1 MSRARS
7 TIARQQFIDKAKT
20 TAKATWL
27 WLFASGLAYAG
38 PPDSPPPGDI
48 VLQITDT
55 VQKGDTYQTVAQRT
69 GCAWVS
75 IAKYNQWP
83 LNIRL
88 KHGLTIRVPKGC
100 PPPRSR
106 LETAVFEPCQWQ
118 RSQVNHT
125 KLKSVLDRLGFEP
138 PAQFRALIVQTTL
151 GPKDGPIESQR
162 IFDYDNRAYSLNWNP
177 ASTVKIFSAAA
188 AAERLESLGFS
199 SNSRVTFHYD
209 KKTITRSVR
218 GLFHDALHRSD
229 NVAHNQLVEVA
240 GFRLLNGPTGT
251 LGRLGLKDTQIMRAY
266 AISSWKKLG
275 RRSSLR
281 QAPRLT
287 VADKQGHRAELPASS
302 DDNAYPCRKAACTTP
317 SDLAKMMCKTVLH
330 EQLPAR
336 SRLRL
341 SADPKRENS
350 LLSLFRQ
357 CLFSQCGG
365 RYRRRPSAITSL
377 RNRYFHED
385 EDYYIY
391 RKAGYSL
398 GWRSENIVIEDLKLR
413 QFWTIT
419 IAAHGGKNSRVAR
432 KILDPAVDYIA
443 RIISE
448 GWL

>member
-1 MSRARS
+1 MRS
-7 TIARQQFIDKAKT
+7 DDTRETI
-20 TAKATWL
+20 
-27 WLFASGLAYAG
+27 S
-38 PPDSPPPGDI
+38 
-48 VLQITDT
+48 
-55 VQKGDTYQTVAQRT
+55 QRT
-69 GCAWVS
+69 GCRWTRLARF
-75 IAKYNQWP
+75 NTWP
-83 LNIRL
+83 KTFKL
-88 KHGLTIRVPKGC
+88 KAGLSVRVPSDC
-100 PPPRSR
+100 VPPKSSPKIQG
-106 LETAVFEPCQWQ
+106 FEPCQWQ
-118 RSQVNHT
+118 RKQVNHT
-125 KLKSVLDRLGFEP
+125 ILKSTLDRLGFKP
-138 PAQFRALIVQTTL
+138 PAQFRALIVKTTL
-151 GPKDGPIESQR
+151 GPKRQNIASQR
-162 IFDYDNRAYSLNWNP
+162 IFDYDRRSYSLKWNP

-188 AAERLESLGFS
+188 AAERLEMLGVS
-199 SNSRVTFHYD
+199 SRAKITFHYD
-209 KKTITRSVR
+209 RKTVTRSVR

-240 GFRLLNGPTGT
+240 GFRLLNGPQGT
-251 LGRLGLKDTQIMRAY
+251 MGRLGLSDTQIMRAY

-281 QAPRLT
+281 QSPKLSILGSDGKRI
-287 VADKQGHRAELPASS
+287 ELLAAR

-330 EQLPAR
+330 EQLPPE

-341 SADPKRENS
+341 SADPSKENS

-365 RYRRRPSAITSL
+365 RYRRRPSSITSL

-385 EDYYIY
+385 QDYYIY

-398 GWRSENIVIEDLKLR
+398 GWRSENIVIEDLKLKE
-413 QFWTIT
+413 FWTIT
-419 IAAHGGKNSRVAR
+419 IAAHGGKNGRVAR